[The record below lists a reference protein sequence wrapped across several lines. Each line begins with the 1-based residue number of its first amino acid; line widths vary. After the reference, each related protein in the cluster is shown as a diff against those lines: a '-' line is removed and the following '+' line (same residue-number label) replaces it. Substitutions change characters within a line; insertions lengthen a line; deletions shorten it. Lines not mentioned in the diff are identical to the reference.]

1 MAGWFIWWNSEAV
14 GPIDS
19 KRLARLVGNGDI
31 GADDWLWHHEIGE
44 WRQVRTLGLLPP
56 AAAATPDDGDGW
68 PYGASETRR
77 RSAPD
82 NGGSPVEMPSLTS
95 IYLKRLGRQPDCAS
109 AGVVGGAPLARQ
121 PAPYDEAETRAK
133 GASGA
138 RPQPPPLPID

>member
-56 AAAATPDDGDGW
+56 AASATPADSDVW

-82 NGGSPVEMPSLTS
+82 NGGSAVEMPSPVRACS
-95 IYLKRLGRQPDCAS
+95 ARSFSSSVSAAAAAS
-109 AGVVGGAPLARQ
+109 AALKSV
-121 PAPYDEAETRAK
+121 
-133 GASGA
+133 
-138 RPQPPPLPID
+138 

>member
-44 WRQVRTLGLLPP
+44 WRKVRTLDLLA
-56 AAAATPDDGDGW
+56 AAAATAPAAGDGW
-68 PYGASETRR
+68 PDGANGTRR

-82 NGGSPVEMPSLTS
+82 DGGSPVEMPSLTS
-95 IYLKRLGRQPDCAS
+95 IYLKRLCRQPDYTN
-109 AGVVGGAPLARQ
+109 AGVVDGAAAARQ
-121 PAPYDEAETRAK
+121 TAPSDQAEPRAK
-133 GASGA
+133 GAPGV
-138 RPQPPPLPID
+138 RP

>member
-1 MAGWFIWWNSEAV
+1 VAGWFIWWNSEAV

-56 AAAATPDDGDGW
+56 AAAATPADSDVW

-77 RSAPD
+77 RSLPD
-82 NGGSPVEMPSLTS
+82 DGGSPVKMPSLTS
-95 IYLKRLGRQPDCAS
+95 IYLKRIGRQPD
-109 AGVVGGAPLARQ
+109 
-121 PAPYDEAETRAK
+121 RAK
-133 GASGA
+133 GAPGA
-138 RPQPPPLPID
+138 RPQPPPLPIN

>member
-31 GADDWLWHHEIGE
+31 GADDWLWHYEIGE

-56 AAAATPDDGDGW
+56 AAATIPADSDGR
-68 PYGASETRR
+68 PYVASETRR
-77 RSAPD
+77 RSGPD
-82 NGGSPVEMPSLTS
+82 DEGSPVEMPSLTS
-95 IYLKRLGRQPDCAS
+95 IYLKRLGRQPD
-109 AGVVGGAPLARQ
+109 
-121 PAPYDEAETRAK
+121 RAK

-138 RPQPPPLPID
+138 RPQPPPLPIN